1 MTLYVAPVLLVGL
14 AAYWQPI
21 PTVPLGKTLAF
32 EGRVKVNEQEN
43 RQGPLGSGSPLQSER
58 GTTSIADGVVQKI
71 VGIAAL
77 EVEGIQMGGSTAR
90 AVGNF
95 LDSVTS
101 GGGITRGVSVEVGEV
116 ETAIDLTMAVEYGR
130 PILQT
135 TESVRDKLINRVENL
150 TSLRVEDGIVTA
162 NLS

>member
-1 MTLYVAPVLLVGL
+1 M
-14 AAYWQPI
+14 
-21 PTVPLGKTLAF
+21 
-32 EGRVKVNEQEN
+32 NEQEN

-71 VGIAAL
+71 AGIAAL
-77 EVEGIQMGGSTAR
+77 DVEGIQMGGSTAR

-101 GGGITRGVSVEVGEV
+101 GGGITRGVSVEVGEA

-135 TESVRDKLINRVENL
+135 TESVRDKLINRVEN
-150 TSLRVEDGIVTA
+150 
-162 NLS
+162 